1 MIQNK
6 MNKKSSKISCICNS
20 TNIVKTNHTYL
31 KPDMFDGSIFKKYNR
46 FYYKCEICGLYFSN
60 YTFLKK
66 KLNKI
71 YKFKYTNLN
80 NNYDFQKFIKIT
92 NLPLSVSE
100 NRQRAILIKK
110 IISNKKIFKNK
121 KVRLLDYGGGAGYFS
136 YEMQDKKYICY
147 TYDEAKKPIF
157 SNEFKLKYV
166 KKKNIKNFD
175 IVTLNY
181 VLEHIKNP
189 VIFLKKIIKLLKKNG
204 LIYIEIPNDKNFI
217 YLKKTNVIFNSLHLY
232 FFNSFNIKNLL
243 EKLKLKIFYIKNE
256 KSPRKY
262 YILKVLCSK

>member
-1 MIQNK
+1 MIK
-6 MNKKSSKISCICNS
+6 IISKIRCICYS
-20 TNIVKTNHTYL
+20 ADIVKTNHSYL
-31 KPDMFDGSIFKKYNR
+31 KPDIFDLNFKKKYKR
-46 FYYKCEICGLYFSN
+46 FYYKCSKCGLYFSN

-66 KLNKI
+66 NLNKI
-71 YKFKYTNLN
+71 YKFKYTDIN
-80 NNYDFQKFIKIT
+80 NNYEYQKFIKII

-100 NRQRAILIKK
+100 NRQRAILLKK
-110 IISNKKIFKNK
+110 IISNKKIFNNK

-157 SNEFKLKYV
+157 SKEFKLKYV
-166 KKKNIKNFD
+166 SKRKLKNFD

-189 VIFLKKIIKLLKKNG
+189 VFFLKKMIKLLKKNG

-232 FFNSFNIKNLL
+232 FFNSYNIIYLL
-243 EKLKLKIFYIKNE
+243 EKLKLKILYIKNE
-256 KSPRKY
+256 KSSRKY